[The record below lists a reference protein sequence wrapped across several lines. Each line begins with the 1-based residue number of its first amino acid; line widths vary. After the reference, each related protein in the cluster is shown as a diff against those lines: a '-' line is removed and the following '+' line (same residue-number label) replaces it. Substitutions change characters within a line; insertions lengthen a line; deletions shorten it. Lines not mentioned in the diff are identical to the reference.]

1 MPSRDQPPKQE
12 GERARAVQ
20 RLNEV
25 VTQRKRLRD
34 RRTTAK
40 GTPGDVRADAAL
52 QVADDQ
58 VAARE
63 RWLNWVDERTD

>member
-1 MPSRDQPPKQE
+1 MAIRDRPPKAE

-25 VTQRKRLRD
+25 VTARRLLRGQQA
-34 RRTTAK
+34 TVK
-40 GTPGDVRADAAL
+40 GTSGEVRADAAL
-52 QVADDQ
+52 RVADDQ

-63 RWLNWVDERTD
+63 RWLNWVDERAD